1 MNFLEKIMY
10 NGCMEQNRKQKS
22 LQQGFYVGAFLLVIV
37 ILGFYFF
44 FRNSQPKVTQDVSSG
59 KITLTESE
67 KVKIPKNPAD
77 NSPPA
82 GSVTNEPAEDIVA
95 DPLAA
100 PNVDNIMK
108 EPLIGDRLKQ
118 YRQLQTSL
126 YVQQEIYNMMA
137 KDRDRETDPTIK
149 ARLEK
154 DMAIIEKKIISIQKE
169 LDNFH

>member
-1 MNFLEKIMY
+1 MY

-22 LQQGFYVGAFLLVIV
+22 LHQGFYIGAFLLL
-37 ILGFYFF
+37 ILVLGIYFF
-44 FRNSQPKVTQDVSSG
+44 FRNSQPKVIRDDSSG
-59 KITLTESE
+59 KITLTENGE
-67 KVKIPKNPAD
+67 VKIPKNPAD

-82 GSVTNEPAEDIVA
+82 GSVTNEPAEDIEA

-100 PNVDNIMK
+100 PNVDNLMK

-126 YVQQEIYNMMA
+126 YVQQEIYNMMV
-137 KDRDRETDPTIK
+137 KDRDREIDSVIK
-149 ARLEK
+149 AKLEK